1 VGKSGRRHDAHNGFK
16 IPGLSGV
23 QAPMTNRRVFLQLTS
38 GLSLAQPGAEAA
50 DADRQYWLRLM
61 TRVAEP
67 VLTNLAGGTLKRRM
81 PVESTTGDLSERR
94 KYTHL
99 EAIARLLSGIAPW
112 LEVALEKGPER
123 DLQHSYATL
132 ARKAI
137 HSATDPSSP
146 DFLNFHEGQQPLV
159 DCGFLSQ
166 AILRAPNELWKKLDA
181 VTRKYVVDALK
192 SSRAITPGPNN
203 WLLFSAT
210 VEAALALM
218 GEPADHMRI
227 DYAVRQHQQWYVGDG
242 VYGDGPR
249 FHWDYYNSFVIQ
261 PMLLDVLRT
270 MSARERTWQTMYPDI
285 LARAKRYAAIQERL
299 ISPEGTIPVIGRSI
313 CYRTGALQLLAQIA
327 LLGELPPPLRP
338 ASVRAAL
345 TAVMRRLFEAPAT
358 FDADG
363 WLTVGLCGHQP
374 RLAETYIST
383 GSLYLCAGIFLPLG
397 LAPSDPFWSGPASD
411 WTSRRIYRGEDA
423 DADHAISV

>member
-1 VGKSGRRHDAHNGFK
+1 
-16 IPGLSGV
+16 
-23 QAPMTNRRVFLQLTS
+23 MTNRRAFLQSTA
-38 GLSLAQPGAEAA
+38 GLAASQSALDRAET
-50 DADRQYWLRLM
+50 DRQYWLRLM
-61 TRVAEP
+61 TRVADP
-67 VLTNLAGGTLKRRM
+67 VLINLAGGTLKSKM
-81 PVESTTGDLSERR
+81 PVESSAGHISERR

-99 EAIARLLSGIAPW
+99 EAIGRLLSGIAPW
-112 LEVALEKGPER
+112 LEAALEKGAER
-123 DLQHSYATL
+123 DSQQSYATL
-132 ARKAI
+132 ARQAI
-137 HSATDPSSP
+137 HSATDASSP
-146 DFLNFHEGQQPLV
+146 DFLNFNEGQQPLV
-159 DCGFLSQ
+159 DCGFLAQ

-181 VTRKYVVDALK
+181 STQRNVAAALK
-192 SSRAITPGPNN
+192 SSRAITPGASN

-210 VEAALALM
+210 VEAALAVM

-242 VYGDGPR
+242 VYGDGPQ

-270 MSARERTWQTMYPDI
+270 MNARGRMWQAAYPEI
-285 LARAKRYAAIQERL
+285 LRRAKRYAAIQERL

-327 LLGELPPPLRP
+327 LMGELPAPLTP

-345 TAVMRRLFEAPAT
+345 TAVMRRLLEAPAT

-363 WLTVGLCGHQP
+363 WLTVGFSGHQP
-374 RLAETYIST
+374 SLGETYIST
-383 GSLYLCAGIFLPLG
+383 GSLYLCAAIFLPLG
-397 LAPSDPFWSGPASD
+397 LGPSHPFWSGPASD

-423 DADHAISV
+423 PADHAIS